1 MRKANVEVPGK
12 MLDTQAVSLLRW
24 YQSTYEGGA
33 KAECIQSV
41 QRNGVQPREAR
52 SIKANIASELL
63 VGSEKGYLD
72 LGPGDNKQQQ
82 QHKPA
87 VNQHDGSEEAQP
99 QFSASGG

>member
-41 QRNGVQPREAR
+41 
-52 SIKANIASELL
+52 
-63 VGSEKGYLD
+63 
-72 LGPGDNKQQQ
+72 
-82 QHKPA
+82 
-87 VNQHDGSEEAQP
+87 
-99 QFSASGG
+99 